1 MQYLFL
7 FTISPVQSFISQ
19 ARKAQDLYAG
29 SQMLSDMCR
38 VAIAAFKAKDGNL
51 IFPNESQTQS
61 LPNRYLG
68 KIDIATAEDAK
79 RIGRAIEEEVR
90 KEWYNQAKEKIRG
103 AIEEQF
109 NFPHGFDEQI
119 NNHLEIYWA
128 FQPLDNDK
136 DYKTAYNEIERTI
149 ASIKNARPIQQYS
162 YQKEVTG
169 ELGERGKK
177 CMLDGERNI
186 KFYRPDYNDDGK
198 TNKYYKRLFLEEES
212 VKEVCI
218 LGNTEKGLLPKILQ
232 AKEGLSAVSFYK
244 RCYLS
249 NNKSNDSF
257 DNDSVL
263 FPSTAR
269 IALMDTINRLFAQD
283 FIGVHCAFLN
293 KLHRVE
299 HKHRKHKG
307 YDEQMYYAENLT
319 NEYFEKNNLNFKDK
333 ELKGLQQAHKDLV
346 DVAKEAKIDFP
357 KYYAIVAFD
366 GDNMGKWR
374 SGEYLTDTSSEA
386 LHCFHQEFAQCLKNF
401 SDWAMNDAMK
411 ISDDELKTC
420 DAPKIKTLAGKTIYS
435 GGDDFLAFVNL
446 NHLVNIYRK
455 LVETFDELVSQKLK
469 ECVYNGKRL
478 IKQTDKI
485 TFSASVIITHYK
497 TPLNKAL
504 TYSRELLDNTKAKFQ
519 TCNKQGIGLKFMTKN
534 MVLAETFWQ
543 EKDDPMALLESIV
556 QAMKSNALS
565 SKFYFQFEQAIKLFK
580 DTDSKY
586 LGEQNEAL
594 PHVLRLTLKHFMK
607 RASLN
612 DTTWETI
619 IYPRIYE
626 KIALKLKLK
635 TLSNVCSL
643 FKLAEKIAFNNF

>member
-19 ARKAQDLYAG
+19 ARKTQDLYAG

-38 VAIAAFKAKDGNL
+38 EAIAAFKAQNGKL

-68 KIDIATAEDAK
+68 KIDIAAVEDAK
-79 RIGRAIEEEVR
+79 RIGQDIENKVREEWA
-90 KEWYNQAKEKIRG
+90 KQAKEKIQG
-103 AIEEQF
+103 AIDEQF

-119 NNHLEIYWA
+119 NNHLEIYWT
-128 FQPLDNDK
+128 FQPLDDDK
-136 DYKTAYNEIERTI
+136 DYKIAYNEIERTI
-149 ASIKNARPIQQYS
+149 ASIKNARPVKQYS
-162 YQKEVTG
+162 YQKDVTG
-169 ELGERGKK
+169 EFGERGKK

-186 KFYRPDYNDDGK
+186 KFYRPDYDSK
-198 TNKYYKRLFLEEES
+198 TDKHYKKLFLEEES
-212 VKEVCI
+212 ADEVCI
-218 LGNTEKGLLPKILQ
+218 LGNTEKGLSPKLLQ

-244 RCYLS
+244 RCYLYD
-249 NNKSNDSF
+249 KSKDSF
-257 DNDSVL
+257 DSIS

-269 IALMDTINRLFAQD
+269 IALMDTINRLFEQD
-283 FIGVHCAFLN
+283 FISVHCAFLN
-293 KLHRVE
+293 KLHSVK
-299 HKHRKHKG
+299 HKYSKHKG

-319 NEYFEKNNLNFKDK
+319 NEYFEKNNLNFQK
-333 ELKGLQQAHKDLV
+333 EELEELQKAHKKLIG
-346 DVAKEAKIDFP
+346 VAKEAKIDFP

-386 LHCFHQEFAQCLKNF
+386 LHCFHQKFAQCLKEF
-401 SDWAMNDAMK
+401 SEWAMNDAMK
-411 ISDDELKTC
+411 ISNDESKTC
-420 DAPKIKTLAGKTIYS
+420 NSSKIKTFAGKTIYS

-446 NHLVNIYRK
+446 NHLVGVYQK
-455 LVETFDELVSQKLK
+455 LVAKFDELVSEELK
-469 ECVYNGKRL
+469 KCEYNGKRL
-478 IKQTDKI
+478 IKKTDKI

-504 TYSRELLDNTKAKFQ
+504 TYSRELLDSTKSKFQ

-543 EKDDPMALLESIV
+543 EKDKPMELLASIV

-565 SKFYFQFEQAIKLFK
+565 SKFYFQFEQAIQLFK
-580 DTDSKY
+580 GLDESDFIKTRSLSQFNKI
-586 LGEQNEAL
+586 LET
-594 PHVLRLTLKHFMK
+594 TLERFMR
-607 RASLN
+607 RASFNKDIWGTAVEPIYKSLIPQVGVTTLN
-612 DTTWETI
+612 NLC
-619 IYPRIYE
+619 
-626 KIALKLKLK
+626 AF
-635 TLSNVCSL
+635 